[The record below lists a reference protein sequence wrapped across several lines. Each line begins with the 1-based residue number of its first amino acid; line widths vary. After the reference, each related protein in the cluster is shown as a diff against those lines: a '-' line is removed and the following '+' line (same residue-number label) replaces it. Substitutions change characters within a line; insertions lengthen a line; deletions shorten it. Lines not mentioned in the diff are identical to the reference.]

1 MRISS
6 VIAIFTLASF
16 TGAASL
22 QATAADS
29 PVAVEYYDLELNH
42 FFVTAAADEIQAL
55 NSGRF
60 FGWVATGLRFP
71 VLAPGDLKAGS
82 TPVCRFYGSP
92 TAGLDSHFYSADPA
106 ECQRVLLKWPLSWLL
121 ESSDVFRAYLPD
133 TTTGACPGDT
143 TPIFRLWNTRSDVN
157 HRYTDRVDVAQAMI
171 DVGYIP
177 EGYGTS
183 SIPTAFCAPA
193 SATPTMSCTVSAAS
207 LTPLVG
213 SNAILKA
220 TCNGNPTHYT
230 WTGCVS
236 SSASCAPTSAV
247 PGTQIYLVT
256 ASNGSTSSAPAGISL
271 AWHGAG
277 SSTGVSCSLAPT
289 NALPVAGSSTTLIA
303 TCTGN
308 PISYSWV
315 GCTSANNT
323 CVATSPSAG
332 SKAYSVSASNGSSTS
347 APAALNINW
356 QAGAP
361 PPGVSCA
368 LAASSSAPVVGSILT
383 LTAACAGNPTNY
395 TWVGCTSSAS
405 TCVDTSSVAATLT
418 YSVTAGNAAGTSS
431 PAAIAVYWQAVA
443 PPGMPTSADFLPKA
457 QDPRAAQPYGS
468 SAGYSAMKRM
478 ANGQM
483 IVFGMSH
490 TGNENNAVETYDPVT
505 NAWTVRIPHTVA
517 TWGPTGI
524 AGRTFLG
531 NRDNQVNMMLRPFN
545 EYWVLDGEGAGKGED
560 GGHRGIVDT
569 VNWRWKFID
578 DNFVWEP
585 TGDNLPD
592 IWNGVGEWID
602 SLNLGVVYGGT
613 RGNPG
618 DDLHIFVPT
627 GATPRFTHKQYAN
640 AWGNPS
646 FPGSE
651 MLRYVSQSNWV
662 RGTYL
667 YIYGGIHQD
676 RASVQTQ
683 SQTIYKL
690 DVTNPDAPVMSVESV
705 NTLPPDQAVKG
716 DAVLG
721 DYDALHDFAVVTD
734 GARVNVY
741 SYATKTWANVR
752 VNTAA
757 DPYRLSPD
765 PDGTGQQARW
775 SPEVGQMIILG
786 GNGRT
791 YGLRLNYST
800 SPPPPPPPP
809 PSAAPTITGFSAT
822 PTSIAPG
829 ASTVL
834 NAVVANATSLQLDG
848 VAITLPTTV
857 TPQATHGY
865 VLVAAGVAG
874 TTPVSAT
881 ATVTVT
887 AGPPSPPPPPPPPFP
902 PTGNLTLTATAV
914 PFTGASRVLANS
926 KHLDFARVGNRWYKI
941 AGDHAP
947 TGDPIDNAIPPNNY
961 SASTFQGGRQE
972 ILSFNAVA
980 NDWRQDSPYYLPAS
994 YGVQGADPDDAYG
1007 IAVNGEIWVIN
1018 SDTNRGIAQPPM
1030 AATQI
1035 DLQASICAYTPPSP
1049 QWPFGHWRIVAPK
1062 PQEHGGN
1069 RSWRGFYDPVRNR
1082 VVIPEGNGSMNF
1094 IVIDVANPTSYQAI
1108 PLGGDHFFIT
1118 AGIAADFVGR
1128 KFYLY
1133 DIVYMELWQVDMDT
1147 FAKSKVANI
1156 PEVQLGTQSA
1166 VKIAWHP
1173 DLRAVVMN
1181 LVKTHAFEVDT
1192 GKLTSWTRQD
1202 GYIDALGIY
1211 VPTST
1216 VFFDPDT
1223 RDIISIGMEDFNEG
1237 GGYPPAVVYWRLRIH

>member
-121 ESSDVFRAYLPD
+121 ESSDVFRAYLPA

-220 TCNGNPTHYT
+220 TCDGNPTHYT

-236 SSASCAPTSAV
+236 SSASCVPTSAV

-289 NALPVAGSSTTLIA
+289 
-303 TCTGN
+303 
-308 PISYSWV
+308 
-315 GCTSANNT
+315 
-323 CVATSPSAG
+323 
-332 SKAYSVSASNGSSTS
+332 
-347 APAALNINW
+347 
-356 QAGAP
+356 
-361 PPGVSCA
+361 
-368 LAASSSAPVVGSILT
+368 LA
-383 LTAACAGNPTNY
+383 
-395 TWVGCTSSAS
+395 
-405 TCVDTSSVAATLT
+405 

-443 PPGMPTSADFLPKA
+443 PAGMPTSADFIRKA

-627 GATPRFTHKQYAN
+627 GATP
-640 AWGNPS
+640 
-646 FPGSE
+646 
-651 MLRYVSQSNWV
+651 
-662 RGTYL
+662 
-667 YIYGGIHQD
+667 
-676 RASVQTQ
+676 
-683 SQTIYKL
+683 
-690 DVTNPDAPVMSVESV
+690 
-705 NTLPPDQAVKG
+705 
-716 DAVLG
+716 
-721 DYDALHDFAVVTD
+721 
-734 GARVNVY
+734 
-741 SYATKTWANVR
+741 
-752 VNTAA
+752 
-757 DPYRLSPD
+757 
-765 PDGTGQQARW
+765 
-775 SPEVGQMIILG
+775 
-786 GNGRT
+786 
-791 YGLRLNYST
+791 
-800 SPPPPPPPP
+800 
-809 PSAAPTITGFSAT
+809 
-822 PTSIAPG
+822 
-829 ASTVL
+829 
-834 NAVVANATSLQLDG
+834 
-848 VAITLPTTV
+848 
-857 TPQATHGY
+857 
-865 VLVAAGVAG
+865 
-874 TTPVSAT
+874 
-881 ATVTVT
+881 
-887 AGPPSPPPPPPPPFP
+887 
-902 PTGNLTLTATAV
+902 
-914 PFTGASRVLANS
+914 
-926 KHLDFARVGNRWYKI
+926 
-941 AGDHAP
+941 
-947 TGDPIDNAIPPNNY
+947 
-961 SASTFQGGRQE
+961 
-972 ILSFNAVA
+972 
-980 NDWRQDSPYYLPAS
+980 
-994 YGVQGADPDDAYG
+994 
-1007 IAVNGEIWVIN
+1007 
-1018 SDTNRGIAQPPM
+1018 
-1030 AATQI
+1030 
-1035 DLQASICAYTPPSP
+1035 
-1049 QWPFGHWRIVAPK
+1049 
-1062 PQEHGGN
+1062 
-1069 RSWRGFYDPVRNR
+1069 
-1082 VVIPEGNGSMNF
+1082 
-1094 IVIDVANPTSYQAI
+1094 
-1108 PLGGDHFFIT
+1108 
-1118 AGIAADFVGR
+1118 
-1128 KFYLY
+1128 
-1133 DIVYMELWQVDMDT
+1133 
-1147 FAKSKVANI
+1147 
-1156 PEVQLGTQSA
+1156 
-1166 VKIAWHP
+1166 
-1173 DLRAVVMN
+1173 
-1181 LVKTHAFEVDT
+1181 
-1192 GKLTSWTRQD
+1192 
-1202 GYIDALGIY
+1202 
-1211 VPTST
+1211 
-1216 VFFDPDT
+1216 
-1223 RDIISIGMEDFNEG
+1223 
-1237 GGYPPAVVYWRLRIH
+1237 